1 MVHTIFNLVIGEESR
16 SVQTIKAHDHEILT
30 CDWNKYNEFIVMTGS
45 VDKSIKIW
53 VFDQKIS
60 RK

>member
-1 MVHTIFNLVIGEESR
+1 MIELSVEESR
-16 SVQTIKAHDHEILT
+16 SVQTIRAHDKEILT

-53 VFDQKIS
+53 VFYPKIETLFF
-60 RK
+60 